1 MCVLEIYVKSPFSFI
16 VLTSVSNT
24 MKNIFFFYFN
34 NTTKT
39 IKIDRVK
46 CQKNPRNLMILFF
59 FSYSCIYQKLKKK
72 RRNEIEKNP

>member
-39 IKIDRVK
+39 ITIDRVK

-59 FSYSCIYQKLKKK
+59 FHIHAYIKNKKK
-72 RRNEIEKNP
+72 KKEETK